1 MKSTLI
7 AIGVAFVLIGA
18 CAATP
23 SQPTPTSSARAPAT
37 ASPDSAAW
45 PSFAPG
51 PTLTLLPDG
60 VYVHTAARE
69 GLVAAGATGTDVENA
84 GRWTLTVTG
93 LAGTL
98 VLRHDDSNPDETW
111 WIDFTLRGD
120 RVRFQLKDEYFDMRW
135 RLNGNSLDLE
145 LVAADTRFGSHS
157 NDAVAYRILDAI
169 LGGTWTK
176 AA

>member
-23 SQPTPTSSARAPAT
+23 SQQTPTSSARAPAS
-37 ASPDSAAW
+37 ASPGNDAW

-69 GLVAAGATGTDVENA
+69 GLVAAGATGVDVENA
-84 GRWTLTVTG
+84 GRWSLTVTG
-93 LAGTL
+93 AAGKL
-98 VLRHDDSNPDETW
+98 LLQHDSNHPDETW
-111 WIDFTLRGD
+111 SATFTLRGD
-120 RVRFQLKDEYFDMRW
+120 RVRVQLAEEFFDIRW
-135 RLNGNSLDLE
+135 HDNGAALDVQI
-145 LVAADTRFGSHS
+145 VAADTRFGSHS
-157 NDAVAYRILDAI
+157 NDAVAYRILSAI
-169 LGGTWTK
+169 LGGAWTK
-176 AA
+176 SA